1 VTTSD
6 DEKPQSGRPGRP
18 PCCPPEV
25 TARIIELRSKGL
37 SYGQICIVLN
47 AKQMPKPMGG
57 SRWLK
62 SNVVRILHT
71 RYAREIIE
79 GHGGGA

>member
-1 VTTSD
+1 M
-6 DEKPQSGRPGRP
+6 PRRPGRP

-25 TARIIELRSKGL
+25 STLILDLRRKGL
-37 SYGQICIVLN
+37 SYGQICIFLN
-47 AKQMPKPMGG
+47 AKQIPKPMGG
-57 SRWLK
+57 SRWVK

-79 GHGGGA
+79 SHDNSA